1 MAAALATEWR
11 PHRAS
16 ELQRSARPHLVR
28 ALLFGDLLG
37 ILAFA
42 LAWTLSLWVG
52 HSVATHALDARILV
66 EVLPPPPPMLDVG
79 PPPKAVVPVKPVP
92 APAAVPVP
100 VPEAQVPAEAVAP
113 SPKGREAT
121 TTGTQG
127 QEGVVIRQSPEAD
140 EIVNR
145 PGTVPL
151 VDQLPE
157 PIRRVKP
164 RYPELAYQAQVTG
177 LVRVNLLVGK
187 DGRVRD
193 AVVDPKAHVPMLDQA
208 ALEAARQWEFQPALV
223 QGRPVAVWVAL
234 PFRFTLR

>member
-1 MAAALATEWR
+1 M
-11 PHRAS
+11 
-16 ELQRSARPHLVR
+16 
-28 ALLFGDLLG
+28 
-37 ILAFA
+37 
-42 LAWTLSLWVG
+42 
-52 HSVATHALDARILV
+52 
-66 EVLPPPPPMLDVG
+66 
-79 PPPKAVVPVKPVP
+79 
-92 APAAVPVP
+92 
-100 VPEAQVPAEAVAP
+100 
-113 SPKGREAT
+113 
-121 TTGTQG
+121 
-127 QEGVVIRQSPEAD
+127 VIRQSPEAD

-193 AVVDPKAHVPMLDQA
+193 AVVDPKSHVPMLDQA

-234 PFRFTLR
+234 PFRFTLH